1 MSRARRKAFEESLA
15 AFVTDLT
22 ARKGGRAVRVST
34 PLFAA
39 GLLDSLKILDLICFV
54 EAALGIRI
62 PDHRVTLANFKSI
75 QAISDAF
82 CKGQGHAGK
91 G

>member
-1 MSRARRKAFEESLA
+1 MSRARQKDFEESLA
-15 AFVTDLT
+15 AFVTELT
-22 ARKGGRAVRVST
+22 AGRGGRAVRVST
-34 PLFAA
+34 PLFRA

-62 PDHRVTLANFKSI
+62 PDHRVTLTNFKSI
-75 QAISDAF
+75 KAISGAF
-82 CKGQGHAGK
+82 CKGERHAGK

>member
-1 MSRARRKAFEESLA
+1 MSQARRKDFEESLA

-62 PDHRVTLANFKSI
+62 PDHRVTLGNFKSI
-75 QAISDAF
+75 KAISDAF
-82 CKGQGHAGK
+82 CKRQRDGGK